1 MLAFAR
7 AELLDVGYEMEYA
20 HAVKWTAQPATAI
33 PARVS
38 RAPPAQTAH
47 ADCLGCSAPTPLAE
61 NDVGDVATRAP
72 CCCTYFYSS
81 SDGLPGVPRA
91 PRAPIPADT
100 TCPYVILAVP
110 TLAGRGL
117 FLYGLCDDDPCLQ
130 RTCEQE

>member
-1 MLAFAR
+1 MDYAR
-7 AELLDVGYEMEYA
+7 T
-20 HAVKWTAQPATAI
+20 VKWAAQPLTAI

-47 ADCLGCSAPTPLAE
+47 ADCLERPTPTPIAE
-61 NDVGDVATRAP
+61 NDVDDPATRPP
-72 CCCTYFYSS
+72 CCCTYFHSS

-91 PRAPIPADT
+91 SRAPIPADT
-100 TCPYVILAVP
+100 TYPYVILAVP